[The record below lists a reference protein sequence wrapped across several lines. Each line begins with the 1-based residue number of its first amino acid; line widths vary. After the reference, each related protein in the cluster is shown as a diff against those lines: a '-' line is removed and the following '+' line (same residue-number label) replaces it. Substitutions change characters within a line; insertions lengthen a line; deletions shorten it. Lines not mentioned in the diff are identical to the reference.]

1 MKLLLI
7 QPAPFTGKHDNS
19 FHLLNYLARKNYFTV
34 PPISLGILA
43 ALTPSSWDVR
53 IIQEPHQQ
61 VHFDEAADLVG
72 ITANT
77 SNVLRGYRIA
87 DEFRL
92 RGVAVIMGGIHPTVR
107 VDEALE
113 HCDSV
118 CIGEGELVWG
128 DVLEDLQHKR
138 LRKKYKAETYF
149 NMQEYVP
156 PRRDLMTSS
165 NSLFY
170 SAATLETSRGCPYN
184 CDFCSVSISHGNRIR
199 YRSPEGVVEEISGI
213 GRKKFFFV
221 DNNIVADHRKA
232 KELFRSLIPL
242 KIKWSGQA
250 TISVADDPQLL
261 KYAVDSGCHGLL
273 IGIENITDE
282 GLNKYKKSKKDFQT
296 LKASVRI
303 LNEHGIAILAHM
315 VFGNDFD
322 TRDSIVETLD
332 RLCELDV
339 ASATL
344 GIMVPYPGTKLAEDL
359 EKENRILTKNWNLY
373 DIHHLV
379 FQPKNFTPEE
389 FIEDIQRLRN
399 QYFTMGKMLS
409 RTIKCR
415 KPVILGFNLSSKS
428 HNRVGLAI

>member
-7 QPAPFTGKHDNS
+7 QPAPFTGNQDRL
-19 FHLLNYLARKNYFTV
+19 FHLVNYFARKNYFTV

-43 ALTPSSWDVR
+43 ALTPSSWDIR
-53 IIQEPHQQ
+53 IIQEPHQR
-61 VHFDEAADLVG
+61 VNFDEAADLVG

-77 SNVLRGYRIA
+77 SNVLRGYQIA

-107 VDEALE
+107 ADEALE

-118 CIGEGELVWG
+118 CMGEGELVWPE
-128 DVLEDLQHKR
+128 VLEDLQNKG
-138 LRKKYKAETYF
+138 LRKKYKADTYF
-149 NMQEYVP
+149 NLQDYTP

-199 YRSPEGVVEEISGI
+199 YRAPEGVVEEISGI
-213 GRKKFFFV
+213 RRKNFFFV
-221 DNNIVADHRKA
+221 DNNIVANPRKA

-250 TISVADDPQLL
+250 TISVADDPELL
-261 KYAVDSGCHGLL
+261 RFAVDSGCHGLL

-282 GLNKYKKSKKDFQT
+282 GLKRYQKSKKDFQT
-296 LKASVRI
+296 LKTAVRT
-303 LNEHGIAILAHM
+303 LNEHGIAVLAHM

-322 TRDSIVETLD
+322 TRDSIAETLD
-332 RLCELDV
+332 RLFELDV

-359 EKENRILTKNWNLY
+359 EREERILTKNWNLY

-379 FQPKNFTPEE
+379 FQPKNFTTGE
-389 FIEDIQRLRN
+389 FIEDIQRIRN
-399 QYFTMGKMLS
+399 EYFKVGKMLS

-415 KPVILGFNLSSKS
+415 KPVILGFNLSSRS
-428 HNRVGLAI
+428 HNRVGLAE